1 MVILRCYHEPM
12 GFTKYAK
19 RSISLPVELDA
30 ELEQQAEAE
39 GTTVSALL
47 ATAAER
53 SLRIRRGLAAVE
65 DWKRETG
72 ITFTPEQVTEVDA
85 LLDAAGVVKAGV
97 VQARADKAGVVQA
110 RADVGDA
117 NRPSI
122 SIK

>member
-1 MVILRCYHEPM
+1 MSFI
-12 GFTKYAK
+12 KYVK
-19 RSISLPVELDA
+19 RTISSPVDLDA
-30 ELEQQAEAE
+30 ELVQQAEVE

-72 ITFTPEQVTEVDA
+72 ITFTPDQITEVDA
-85 LLDAAGVVKAGV
+85 LLDATGVVE
-97 VQARADKAGVVQA
+97 AD
-110 RADVGDA
+110 
-117 NRPSI
+117 RPTSKI